1 MTENSC
7 RRRVRKG
14 TGSWLDDDDDDDD
27 DDDTFQQR
35 SPLSMSWDTQCPKL
49 EMPPGRLPDGTRRR
63 G

>member
-1 MTENSC
+1 MFFASF
-7 RRRVRKG
+7 VRPHHL
-14 TGSWLDDDDDDDD
+14 TSRPFLDDDDDD

-49 EMPPGRLPDGTRRR
+49 EMLPGRLPDGTRRR